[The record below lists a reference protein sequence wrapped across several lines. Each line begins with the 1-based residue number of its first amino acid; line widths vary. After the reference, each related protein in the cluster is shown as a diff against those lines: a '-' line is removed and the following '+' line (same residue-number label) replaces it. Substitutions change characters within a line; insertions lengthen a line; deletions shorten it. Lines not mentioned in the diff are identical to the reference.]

1 MPIGISD
8 AERIPVLRTGIQT
21 VKCTAVREF
30 RMNTVSRIPLII
42 TTLCLLLMSFA
53 ARAETPRAKNGA
65 FHVGGRLGLGLVA
78 WGGDDASDETFT
90 TTSKLGFSVGA
101 FAKLDLDELLSLGIR
116 PLSIE
121 VSPEVLYATRGAG
134 IEIGALTGSYDLSYL
149 AVAVLPRIGYSLDR
163 VAPYLVVGPE
173 LGFLLTGEI
182 VNSMGNVT
190 DIEEDF
196 TSTDFGLVIGLGAD
210 VPLSSRGALVFELRA
225 TLGLVSIDGQGDGDD
240 IKNRGLLLMLGYQ
253 Y

>member
-1 MPIGISD
+1 
-8 AERIPVLRTGIQT
+8 
-21 VKCTAVREF
+21 
-30 RMNTVSRIPLII
+30 
-42 TTLCLLLMSFA
+42 MSLT
-53 ARAETPRAKNGA
+53 ARAEAPRGGGGA

-78 WGGDDASDETFT
+78 WGGDGASDETFM

-101 FAKLDLDELLSLGIR
+101 FARLDLDELLSLDMR
-116 PLSIE
+116 PLSLA
-121 VSPEVLYATRGAG
+121 VSPEILYATRGAG
-134 IEIGALTGSYDLSYL
+134 IEIGTLTGSYDLSYL
-149 AVAVLPRIGYSLDR
+149 AVAVLPRIGYSLGG

-190 DIEEDF
+190 DIKNDF
-196 TSTDFGLVIGLGAD
+196 KSTDIGLVVGLGAD
-210 VPLSSRGALVFELRA
+210 VPISSHGALVFELRA

-240 IKNRGLLLMLGYQ
+240 IKNRGLLFMLGYQ

>member
-1 MPIGISD
+1 M
-8 AERIPVLRTGIQT
+8 
-21 VKCTAVREF
+21 
-30 RMNTVSRIPLII
+30 VSRSPVVCSI
-42 TTLCLLLMSFA
+42 LLMLLVPYPVS
-53 ARAETPRAKNGA
+53 AEPPQKEMRSIQ
-65 FHVGGRLGLGLVA
+65 VGGKLGLGLVA

-101 FAKLDLDELLSLGIR
+101 FARLDLDELLSLDIQ
-116 PLSIE
+116 PLSLD

-134 IEIGALTGSYDLSYL
+134 IELGTLTGSYDLSYL
-149 AVAVLPRIGYSLDR
+149 TLAVLPRIGYSLGR

-190 DIEEDF
+190 DIKDNF

-210 VPLSSRGALVFELRA
+210 VPISSRGALVFELRG

-240 IKNRGLLLMLGYQ
+240 VKNRGLLFMLGYQ